1 MSVGKGTQCQ
11 LLLLHV
17 QLQEAC
23 TVHRELPKIL
33 KFPHDVTRQCL
44 EKYEHFC
51 TMPIAELSVG
61 PPTSV

>member
-1 MSVGKGTQCQ
+1 MSVRRGTHYQ

-17 QLQEAC
+17 QLQQAC
-23 TVHRELPKIL
+23 AVHRKLPKSL
-33 KFPHDVTRQCL
+33 KFPHDITRQCL

-61 PPTSV
+61 PPTSM